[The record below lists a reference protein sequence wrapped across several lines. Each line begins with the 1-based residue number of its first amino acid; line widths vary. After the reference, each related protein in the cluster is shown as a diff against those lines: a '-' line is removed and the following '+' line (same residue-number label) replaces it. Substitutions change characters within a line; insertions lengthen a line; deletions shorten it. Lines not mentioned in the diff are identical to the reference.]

1 MCRNLID
8 RVRYE
13 PRYVQ
18 ILDPKIKLKIGL
30 NHRQKLR
37 VNAGIMIAL

>member
-8 RVRYE
+8 RGRYE
-13 PRYVQ
+13 PSYVQ